1 MNPISSTSIDTSFDS
16 SITASLPVSALP
28 KLDQSTSTK
37 ADKGSVR
44 VSLSSMGLLMASADS
59 KKAGAKKNANED
71 VDKADLPD
79 SIKNSIKQI
88 RQLKE
93 QLKQLQEK
101 LAAAES
107 AQNQTEEQKNAAV
120 QALRSQIQAM
130 SGAITTATG
139 SLGKLVKELKLSAEQ
154 SSAVAS
160 LLAGG

>member
-1 MNPISSTSIDTSFDS
+1 MNPISSTSLDTSFDS
-16 SITASLPVSALP
+16 STIPALP
-28 KLDQSTSTK
+28 ASILSKTEQSTRLS
-37 ADKGSVR
+37 ADTGSVR
-44 VSLSSMGLLMASADS
+44 VSISSMGHLLASADS
-59 KKAGAKKNANED
+59 KKAGAKKNSNDD

-79 SIKNSIKQI
+79 AVKNSIKQI

-101 LAAAES
+101 LSAAES
-107 AQNQTEEQKNAAV
+107 AQNQTEEQKDAAV

-130 SGAITTATG
+130 SGAVTTATT

-154 SSAVAS
+154 SSSVAS